1 MPVSTNPP
9 LEARTMRKTRTA
21 LALALAVAALYTT
34 PAAHASALGE
44 VLSLSAIGAPF
55 RAEIRLIGDGHADVA
70 DCLRLGAAE
79 ADGDGLPWLTQATI
93 RVTSGTSPRII
104 VIAPQVMHEPALKL
118 AIEDMCANRLRREY
132 TLLMPYSDVQPVASA
147 PAERRQGTSSLSPS
161 LSPNASSGGRTWTT
175 APGESL
181 DSLARSLYPDDVNA
195 RRRFM
200 RATATANPQL
210 FATADDQTRP
220 LAAGTSLTVP
230 DLRRLAATAI
240 TPKPRPKAAL
250 PSRSTSK
257 GDAVPAQTPDILKAT
272 TAQSDRLIVANDAA
286 KTKAARPAA
295 GTISSSA
302 AVENAQSLREREL
315 AAAIDRSII
324 AEMELM
330 TRIRELEETRSRIEA
345 RIEALGS
352 ALENVA
358 PSMSSPVVAAPSPAP
373 NNPGPKT
380 EPEATANHNDR
391 YLLGGLGLGV
401 LLLALLL
408 RRRAGEKPA
417 NQKPTARAGQQA
429 AQPSVLRTAPAVVS
443 ITPKAAS
450 IASPAELV
458 ASASAAAVI
467 VDSLDWQAPATSV
480 GMSQAKGGV
489 PGEQVEEH
497 QSAVELA
504 DIMVSFGR
512 LHGAA
517 DTLSEFIRGNPK
529 QAVTPWLKLL
539 EVYRAAGLRPEFDAM
554 AKEFNKTFNVITVTW
569 ENYDQ
574 LRTNSLLLE
583 DIPHILEHVQQTWG
597 KRDCQVYLQRLM
609 RDNRAGTRVGL
620 PFTVIDDILMLSA
633 VLEDKLGP
641 ALPPAAAGR
650 PH

>member
-1 MPVSTNPP
+1 
-9 LEARTMRKTRTA
+9 
-21 LALALAVAALYTT
+21 
-34 PAAHASALGE
+34 
-44 VLSLSAIGAPF
+44 
-55 RAEIRLIGDGHADVA
+55 
-70 DCLRLGAAE
+70 
-79 ADGDGLPWLTQATI
+79 
-93 RVTSGTSPRII
+93 
-104 VIAPQVMHEPALKL
+104 
-118 AIEDMCANRLRREY
+118 
-132 TLLMPYSDVQPVASA
+132 
-147 PAERRQGTSSLSPS
+147 
-161 LSPNASSGGRTWTT
+161 
-175 APGESL
+175 
-181 DSLARSLYPDDVNA
+181 
-195 RRRFM
+195 M

-352 ALENVA
+352 ALENLA

-373 NNPGPKT
+373 NNPGPKA